1 MDGKWEMEK
10 KGKVSF
16 GLGCGLEASL
26 SAAGLCFLGKLL
38 YFFLD
43 FPTFPLAPPAPVVVA
58 AFFMMF
64 AHSLLVPPRFW
75 VTKPKSQQSGPG
87 NEKAE
92 IPFACFIGVAFLLS
106 EHQMG
111 FVCRSPNRR
120 TYVSV
125 SVPMYLLS
133 VYVFVSVCDF
143 LLRNSSMVC

>member
-26 SAAGLCFLGKLL
+26 SATGLCFLGKLL

-64 AHSLLVPPRFW
+64 AHSLLVRLDFELQSQNLSNLGQA
-75 VTKPKSQQSGPG
+75 TKKL
-87 NEKAE
+87 K
-92 IPFACFIGVAFLLS
+92 
-106 EHQMG
+106 
-111 FVCRSPNRR
+111 
-120 TYVSV
+120 
-125 SVPMYLLS
+125 YLLHAS
-133 VYVFVSVCDF
+133 LALPFC
-143 LLRNSSMVC
+143 